1 MYIER
6 MFFFVRPSVQICSPV
21 CTELEVIVMNWL
33 GKFLDLPAHFIN
45 TPTGRGGGIIQGSAS
60 EACLIALLV
69 ARERTVRR
77 VLLERPDLDE
87 RTIRGRLVAYSSD
100 QSNSCIE
107 KSGIIA
113 GVQMRLLQSDEN
125 CSMRATALE
134 RAIAEDVRAGR
145 FPTCCIATFG
155 TTGTCAYDN
164 LERIGP
170 VCRANQIWLHTD
182 AAYAGAALCC
192 PEYRPLM
199 RGIEFSDSFN
209 FNLHKWMQVNYECT
223 AMWFRDSSLVV
234 EAFTVNRIYLDHKYE
249 NRSARAPDYR
259 HWQIAL
265 GRRFRSLKVWIV
277 LRTFGAEKLRERIRE
292 DVRLAEMFAARLAA
306 DERFEVITRD
316 SLALVCFKLRAGC
329 RMTELL
335 IERITERNQIY
346 MIKAKFRGQ
355 LIIRFV
361 VCGWKPEEQDMEF
374 ALREIR
380 DEADKLFTDWER
392 CGDELLR
399 TTAASAKPKVRTIDD
414 LPVNMEE
421 MRVLEETMRVGTKRC
436 MESGGTNDV
445 GTDDDAEKQHRGV
458 VEREI
463 REKVAVK
470 FALPDL
476 NGLEI
481 SAEKTK

>member
-1 MYIER
+1 
-6 MFFFVRPSVQICSPV
+6 
-21 CTELEVIVMNWL
+21 MNWL
-33 GKFLDLPAHFIN
+33 AQFLDLPAQFHN

-77 VLLERPDLDE
+77 LLLERPDLDE
-87 RTIRGRLVAYSSD
+87 TAIRGRLVAYSSD

-113 GVQMRLLQSDEN
+113 GIQMRLLQSDEQ
-125 CSMRATALE
+125 CAMRQDALE
-134 RAIAEDVRAGR
+134 RAIAEDLSAGR
-145 FPTCCIATFG
+145 FPCCLIATLG

-170 VCRANQIWLHTD
+170 VCAANHVWLHTD

-192 PEYRPLM
+192 PEFRPLM
-199 RGIEFSDSFN
+199 RGIEHSDSFN

-249 NRSARAPDYR
+249 NQTSRAPDYR

-292 DVRLAEMFAARLAA
+292 DVRLAELFAARLQA

-346 MIKAKFRGQ
+346 MIKAKFRGE

-374 ALREIR
+374 ALREIVQ
-380 DEADKLFTDWER
+380 EADRLFAEWAVR
-392 CGDELLR
+392 GDELLR
-399 TTAASAKPKVRTIDD
+399 VDGAAKRKQVQTIDD

-421 MRVLEETMRVGTKRC
+421 LRGLEETMRMDTKRC
-436 MESGGTNDV
+436 MEVAANG
-445 GTDDDAEKQHRGV
+445 DAESKCDEVEKV
-458 VEREI
+458 V
-463 REKVAVK
+463 REKVARK

-481 SAEKTK
+481 VEEKSK

>member
-1 MYIER
+1 
-6 MFFFVRPSVQICSPV
+6 
-21 CTELEVIVMNWL
+21 MNWL
-33 GKFLDLPAHFIN
+33 AQFLDLPAQFHN
-45 TPTGRGGGIIQGSAS
+45 TPDGHGGGIIQGSAS

-77 VLLERPDLDE
+77 LLLERPDLDE
-87 RTIRGRLVAYSSD
+87 TAIRGRLVAYSSD

-113 GVQMRLLQSDEN
+113 GVPMRLLQSDEQ
-125 CSMRATALE
+125 CALRQDALE
-134 RAIAEDVRAGR
+134 RAIAEDVSAGR
-145 FPTCCIATFG
+145 FPCCLIATLG

-170 VCRANQIWLHTD
+170 VCTANHVWLHTD

-192 PEYRPLM
+192 PEFRPLM
-199 RGIEFSDSFN
+199 RGIEHSDSFN

-223 AMWFRDSSLVV
+223 AMWFRDSRLVV

-249 NRSARAPDYR
+249 NRTSRAPDYR

-292 DVRLAEMFAARLAA
+292 DVRLAELFAERLQA

-346 MIKAKFRGQ
+346 MIKAKFRGE

-361 VCGWKPEEQDMEF
+361 VCGWKPEERDMEF
-374 ALREIR
+374 ALREIGA
-380 DEADKLFTDWER
+380 EADRLFAEWSVR
-392 CGDELLR
+392 GDELLR
-399 TTAASAKPKVRTIDD
+399 LNGAAAKRKQVQTIDD
-414 LPVNMEE
+414 LPVNVEE
-421 MRVLEETMRVGTKRC
+421 LRGLEETLRMATKRS
-436 MESGGTNDV
+436 MEEGSETEEAKCDEMGRV
-445 GTDDDAEKQHRGV
+445 RV
-458 VEREI
+458 
-463 REKVAVK
+463 REKVARK

-476 NGLEI
+476 NGLELG
-481 SAEKTK
+481 AEKTK

>member
-1 MYIER
+1 
-6 MFFFVRPSVQICSPV
+6 
-21 CTELEVIVMNWL
+21 MNWL
-33 GKFLDLPAHFIN
+33 AKFLALPEQFIN
-45 TPTGRGGGIIQGSAS
+45 VPGGRGGGIIQGSAS
-60 EACLIALLV
+60 EAALIALLA

-87 RTIRGRLVAYSSD
+87 QTIRGRLVAYSSD

-113 GVQMRLLQSDEN
+113 GVRMRLLQSDEK
-125 CSMRATALE
+125 CALRQDALE
-134 RAIAEDVRAGR
+134 RAIAEDLAAGR
-145 FPTCCIATFG
+145 FPICCIATLG

-170 VCRANQIWLHTD
+170 VCASNGIWLHTD

-192 PEYRPLM
+192 AEFRPLM
-199 RGIEFSDSFN
+199 CGLEYSDSFN

-234 EAFTVNRIYLDHKYE
+234 EAFEVNRIYLDHKYE
-249 NRSARAPDYR
+249 NQSSRAPDYR

-292 DVRLAEMFAARLAA
+292 DVRLAELFARRLAA

-335 IERITERNQIY
+335 IERITARNLIY
-346 MIKAKFRGQ
+346 MIKAKFRGE

-361 VCGWKPEEQDMEF
+361 VCGWKPEEQDMEY
-374 ALREIR
+374 AWREIASV
-380 DEADKLFTDWER
+380 ADKLFAEWAVR
-392 CGDELLR
+392 GDDLLHSEEGQSV
-399 TTAASAKPKVRTIDD
+399 TKSKMLTIDD

-421 MRVLEETMRVGTKRC
+421 IRALDEAMRTFTTKQQQ
-436 MESGGTNDV
+436 SA
-445 GTDDDAEKQHRGV
+445 AEKLDELPSIVDPLANSGDVQ
-458 VEREI
+458 I
-463 REKVAVK
+463 MREKITRQ
-470 FALPDL
+470 FALPEL
-476 NGLEI
+476 IET
-481 SAEKTK
+481 EKTK